1 MCFSDFVPIL
11 WVNKL
16 GRGHMILKA
25 GGTIA
30 TNATFS
36 IFIKINWV
44 SRSMSNFQYVC
55 EHPAYFVFYLYARVL
70 VPAELAS
77 LPFNL
82 LTLPAFYTLS
92 NNFKSWIA
100 TDKLSLSSHW
110 LQNLSKRVI
119 YKRISGWTIILDMA
133 VHGHSRSAGK
143 LSNRLGAW
151 QFLNA
156 MLEWLR
162 ILDTTSLEF
171 NPFETRIFTRKQMSK
186 MERHLRM
193 LEKLGIRST
202 DFWLNT
208 NTQTMLPGKL
218 LI

>member
-25 GGTIA
+25 GRTIA
-30 TNATFS
+30 TSATFS

-44 SRSMSNFQYVC
+44 SGSMSSNFQYVC

-110 LQNLSKRVI
+110 LQNLSKKVI
-119 YKRISGWTIILDMA
+119 YKRRSGWTIILDMA
-133 VHGHSRSAGK
+133 GRV
-143 LSNRLGAW
+143 
-151 QFLNA
+151 
-156 MLEWLR
+156 
-162 ILDTTSLEF
+162 F

-202 DFWLNT
+202 DFWLKT
-208 NTQTMLPGKL
+208 NTQTMLPGKI

>member
-1 MCFSDFVPIL
+1 MKDIKNVFFRFRPHSL
-11 WVNKL
+11 SKQTRQRTL
-16 GRGHMILKA
+16 GHMILKA
-25 GGTIA
+25 GGTMA

-44 SRSMSNFQYVC
+44 SRSMSSFQYVC

-100 TDKLSLSSHW
+100 TDKLSLSSNW
-110 LQNLSKRVI
+110 LQNLSKKVI
-119 YKRISGWTIILDMA
+119 YKRRSGWTIILDMA
-133 VHGHSRSAGK
+133 GRV
-143 LSNRLGAW
+143 
-151 QFLNA
+151 
-156 MLEWLR
+156 
-162 ILDTTSLEF
+162 F

-202 DFWLNT
+202 DFWLKT
-208 NTQTMLPGKL
+208 NTQTMLPGKI